1 MASNVGVGDELSP
14 TPNLHPAGV
23 VSHNSCSQAL
33 LARLRSPSPRR
44 WERGIFWLALLFRLR
59 RHFGA
64 CQGIH
69 PRPSWEMGAGQ
80 GYSASELSCNS
91 RM

>member
-23 VSHNSCSQAL
+23 VSHDSCSQAL
-33 LARLRSPSPRR
+33 LARLRSPSPPAMG
-44 WERGIFWLALLFRLR
+44 EGDSWLAPSFRLR